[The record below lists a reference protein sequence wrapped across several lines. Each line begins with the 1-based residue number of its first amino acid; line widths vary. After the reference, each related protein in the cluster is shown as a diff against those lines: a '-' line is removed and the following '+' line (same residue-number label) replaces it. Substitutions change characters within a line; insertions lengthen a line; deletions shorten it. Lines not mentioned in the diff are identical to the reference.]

1 MAEQAEQA
9 ETPAARAAEQATRAA
24 RPPAPTGQASHTARE
39 GTRTAAEDDRAA
51 TGASQEADRAAT
63 PDPDPAAGHPP
74 SGRRI
79 PSRRALLGWGGAGLT
94 LGAAATGGAVAA
106 VQGDDGQAAPDAGQ
120 SGAVPFHGVHQ
131 AGIATAVQD
140 RLHFAAFD
148 VQTQDGTELVQLLK
162 DWTAAAARMTGGRA
176 VGQGAYGGL
185 GEAPPDDTGEALGL
199 APSRLT
205 LTIGFG
211 PTLFRKFA
219 QVDLTARRPE
229 ALVDLPKFPGDN
241 LDAARSGGDLCIQA
255 CADDPQVAVHAIR
268 NLARI
273 GFGKV
278 AVRWSQLG
286 FGKTSSTT
294 PGAQTPRNLMGFKD
308 GTRNIAGT
316 ETGRL
321 DRHVWVGAKDGPGWM
336 AGGSYLV
343 ARRIRMNIE
352 TWDRT
357 SLTEQEDVFGRDKG
371 EGAPVGRSRE
381 HDAPFLPAMKP
392 DAHVRLAH
400 PDSNSGATIL
410 RRGYSFTDGTD
421 GLGRLDAGLFF
432 LAYQR
437 DVREGFVP
445 VQRRLARADAL
456 NEYIQHVGSAVFAI
470 PPGVQGAHDWWGRGL
485 FAAGAGS

>member
-1 MAEQAEQA
+1 MTDATTDTTTSQAA
-9 ETPAARAAEQATRAA
+9 PAA
-24 RPPAPTGQASHTARE
+24 
-39 GTRTAAEDDRAA
+39 
-51 TGASQEADRAAT
+51 
-63 PDPDPAAGHPP
+63 
-74 SGRRI
+74 
-79 PSRRALLGWGGAGLT
+79 PSRRALIGWGGAGLA
-94 LGAAATGGAVAA
+94 LGAAAAGGAVAMTRT
-106 VQGDDGQAAPDAGQ
+106 GDDVQPAGASTGAAV
-120 SGAVPFHGVHQ
+120 SFHGAHQ
-131 AGIATAVQD
+131 AGISTPVQD

-148 VQTQDGTELVQLLK
+148 VKTDDRAEFVQLLK
-162 DWTAAAARMTGGRA
+162 DWTAAARRLTAGQT
-176 VGQGAYGGL
+176 VGEGAYGGL
-185 GEAPPDDTGEALGL
+185 AEAPPDDTGEALGL
-199 APSRLT
+199 KPTRLT

-211 PTLFRKFA
+211 PSLFEKFG
-219 QVDLTARRPE
+219 LKGKRPE
-229 ALVDLPKFPGDN
+229 ALVDLPQFPGDN
-241 LDAARSGGDLCIQA
+241 LDTSRTGGDLCIQA

-278 AVRWSQLG
+278 AIRWSQLG

-294 PGAQTPRNLMGFKD
+294 PDAQTPRNLMGFKD

-316 ETGRL
+316 ETDRL
-321 DRHVWVGAKDGPGWM
+321 KKFVWVGEGDGPGWM

-357 SLTEQEDVFGRDKG
+357 SLQEQEDVFGRDKG
-371 EGAPVGRSRE
+371 EGAPVGKAKE
-381 HDAPFLPAMKP
+381 HDAPFLKAMKP

-400 PDSNSGATIL
+400 PDANNGITIL

-437 DVREGFVP
+437 DVRNGFIP
-445 VQRRLARADAL
+445 LQRKLSASDAL

-470 PPGVQGAHDWWGRGL
+470 PPGVRDKDDWWGRTL
-485 FAAGAGS
+485 LTEEA